1 MIRPEKKKYSI
12 PEPCGSIGDSITVE
26 ELASRVNK
34 SIHEQPCNSAVAEL
48 PDGIARFVS
57 GAYRPWVLTFS
68 CNGEELLIKRDKID
82 AIVRTAPGSQARAGV
97 AVSGKVFYV
106 DDDYETVKEKVFGAR
121 V

>member
-1 MIRPEKKKYSI
+1 MITPVKRPYST
-12 PEPCGSIGDSITVE
+12 PELGLVI
-26 ELASRVNK
+26 LR
-34 SIHEQPCNSAVAEL
+34 
-48 PDGIARFVS
+48 
-57 GAYRPWVLTFS
+57 FS
-68 CNGEELLIKRDKID
+68 CNGEELLIDRSSID